1 MSNSSKLTSLIAECD
16 FEDLF
21 LSTRFVAV
29 CQKGHWSEVNDF
41 KTNEAELRLFAQ
53 DLAQFSESTLNLV
66 NPSLDAF
73 VPGLKK
79 NTMLRVHVVIPPLS
93 PDGTQ
98 ITLRRLDHAQPYD
111 LGSFTKSEQIKS
123 ELQNAITD
131 KKSILIA
138 GATGAGKTSLL
149 TSLMTLIPSIDR
161 VLILEDSPEL
171 PMIPK
176 LCTRLLA
183 RGNRFGF
190 TQGATWDLG
199 HLVFEALRMR
209 PTRLI
214 LGECRGAEA
223 LGIARA
229 LQTGHGGIM
238 STVHAGSAREALARF
253 AELAQISN
261 KDLGWDLVVHLAI
274 NKNQEREITE
284 ALWTR
289 AF

>member
-1 MSNSSKLTSLIAECD
+1 
-16 FEDLF
+16 
-21 LSTRFVAV
+21 
-29 CQKGHWSEVNDF
+29 
-41 KTNEAELRLFAQ
+41 
-53 DLAQFSESTLNLV
+53 
-66 NPSLDAF
+66 
-73 VPGLKK
+73 
-79 NTMLRVHVVIPPLS
+79 MLRVHVVIPPLS

-98 ITLRRLDHAQPYD
+98 ITLRRLDHARPFELSSFSKNRQLVDD
-111 LGSFTKSEQIKS
+111 LAKAVFE
-123 ELQNAITD
+123 

-149 TSLMTLIPSIDR
+149 TSLMTLIPAIDR

-171 PMIPK
+171 PMIPR

-183 RGNRFGF
+183 RGNRFGY
-190 TQGATWDLG
+190 TQGATWDLN

-214 LGECRGAEA
+214 LGECRGSEA
-223 LGIARA
+223 IGIARA

-253 AELAQISN
+253 AELAQVSSS
-261 KDLGWDLVVHLAI
+261 DLGWDLVVHLAI
-274 NKNQEREITE
+274 NSNQEREITE
-284 ALWTR
+284 TLWTK